1 MISYQRNPFA
11 LLTRSLGQNYLQGPP
26 FDPRVKPCVDEL
38 FESLVDLTK
47 VVDSPDPFRLF
58 QWRDRSSYIVS

>member
-1 MISYQRNPFA
+1 MDSTLSPKVK
-11 LLTRSLGQNYLQGPP
+11 
-26 FDPRVKPCVDEL
+26 PRVDGL

-47 VVDSPDPFRLF
+47 VVDPPDPFRLF